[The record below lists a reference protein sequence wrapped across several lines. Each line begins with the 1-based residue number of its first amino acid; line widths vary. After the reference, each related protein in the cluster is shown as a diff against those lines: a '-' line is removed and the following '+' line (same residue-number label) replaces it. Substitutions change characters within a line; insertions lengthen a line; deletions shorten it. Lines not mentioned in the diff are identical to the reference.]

1 MARFQMSIVYAKRK
15 TSLETYSE
23 EFDYT
28 CFVDDRNNI
37 PEIQKTVSEIV
48 DHEIDNSK
56 DEVLFGS
63 ATIEVNKNQV
73 MVMNFKNED
82 YDQDEMEEIMDLIIS
97 PEEIMH

>member
-56 DEVLFGS
+56 DEVLFGL
-63 ATIEVNKNQV
+63 ATAVIDPTSTIIVD
-73 MVMNFKNED
+73 FKNKD
-82 YDQDEMEEIMDLIIS
+82 HKNVEELIDFIL
-97 PEEIMH
+97 EGERTLH